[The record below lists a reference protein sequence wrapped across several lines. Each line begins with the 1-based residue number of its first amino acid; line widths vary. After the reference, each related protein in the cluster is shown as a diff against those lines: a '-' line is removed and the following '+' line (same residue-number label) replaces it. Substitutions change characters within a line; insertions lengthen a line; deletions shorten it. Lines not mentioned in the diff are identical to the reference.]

1 MISCWL
7 LFRIGKGEDAGEGEE
22 GTYSGYLERHFCHG
36 TGLWAAFKVEAATDD
51 EGEDTGCDQS
61 VTSDVSPVSIS
72 NSHFMDVDS
81 STGTST
87 MPYEESPSVL
97 LCDGFPDSESVTDL
111 DVSPLRV
118 SPLRVSPLRVS
129 PSLSSSPSSVP
140 STSTSTPA
148 KTASEVAAVTGLS
161 IPPTPSSLR
170 VSQGSFVSPS
180 PEISHRQSQTP
191 QKETSNEI
199 ER

>member
-1 MISCWL
+1 MKTEVL
-7 LFRIGKGEDAGEGEE
+7 QEDAGEGEE

-36 TGLWAAFKVEAATDD
+36 TGLWAAFKVEAPTDD

-118 SPLRVSPLRVS
+118 SP
-129 PSLSSSPSSVP
+129 SLSSSPSSVP

-161 IPPTPSSLR
+161 IPPTPSSLG

-191 QKETSNEI
+191 QKESSDEI

>member
-1 MISCWL
+1 M
-7 LFRIGKGEDAGEGEE
+7 
-22 GTYSGYLERHFCHG
+22 
-36 TGLWAAFKVEAATDD
+36 EAPSDD
-51 EGEDTGCDQS
+51 EGEDIGCDQS
-61 VTSDVSPVSIS
+61 LTSDVSPVSIS

-118 SPLRVSPLRVS
+118 SPA
-129 PSLSSSPSSVP
+129 SLSSSPSSVP

-161 IPPTPSSLR
+161 ILPTPSSLG

-191 QKETSNEI
+191 QKESSDEI